1 MAVPAS
7 GGAYLAKIDSP
18 STQSVVS
25 LKTQS
30 QGGTVL
36 GNTST
41 NTGQITKAL
50 SLISNATDWNQG
62 TLPRNNATGLIANT
76 TVNSNGTFAYQ
87 AAAKYVIARHS
98 TTLSGVSNTKLLFM
112 GKAPSQSIAQFRQ
125 SFGAK
130 TVTAFRRGRF
140 SWTGTLSSATA
151 PSSQS
156 RHNWLAVG
164 GASVSAPAALNE
176 NMWSQS
182 GSATADWEA
191 GVFGLPTRAIP
202 GELVM
207 KVDFVT
213 LTLSGGDFFD
223 YAAIT
228 GM

>member
-25 LKTQS
+25 LKSQT

-50 SLISNATDWNQG
+50 SLISNATDWNQRA
-62 TLPRNNATGLIANT
+62 LPRNNANGLIANT

-87 AAAKYVIARHS
+87 AAGSGTYVVARQS
-98 TTLSGVSNTKLLFM
+98 TTLAGVSNTKLLFM
-112 GKAPSQSIAQFRQ
+112 GKAPSQPIAQFRQ

-130 TVTAFRRGRF
+130 TVTAFRYGRF
-140 SWTGTLSSATA
+140 SWTSTLVTGAA
-151 PSSQS
+151 SQS
-156 RHNWLAVG
+156 RHNWLAAG
-164 GASVSAPAALNE
+164 GASVSVPAALNE

>member
-130 TVTAFRRGRF
+130 TVTAFRYGRF
-140 SWTGTLSSATA
+140 SWTSTLVTGAA
-151 PSSQS
+151 SQS
-156 RHNWLAVG
+156 RHNWLAAG
-164 GASVSAPAALNE
+164 GASVSVPAALNE

-182 GSATADWEA
+182 GSAVADWEA